1 MWTIFLS
8 VDVVLG
14 VPLRPVCAQEGPRTR
29 RDAAVLLFPLQDSV
43 RSHQIV
49 RITGCVRANVDNT
62 GWSNKFS
69 GWYAVDRIVGKIL
82 SRHPVYGRVEMS
94 ACVLTGLKSVPIPRG
109 AALIVM
115 R

>member
-14 VPLRPVCAQEGPRTR
+14 VPLRPVCAQEDPCTR

-62 GWSNKFS
+62 SGPNKLLRR
-69 GWYAVDRIVGKIL
+69 YAVYRIVRKIL
-82 SRHPVYGRVEMS
+82 SRHPVHGRVEMGTS
-94 ACVLTGLKSVPIPRG
+94 VLTSLKSVPIPGR
-109 AALIVM
+109 AA
-115 R
+115 